1 MMRARILLVLVS
13 AVLVFAIYQ
22 LPRIVVE
29 NDVITDAQ
37 QLENPSELT
46 EENPDGHSLEISEEL
61 EKIITSLQ
69 EKINVEE
76 NPKNLINFADSLGRI
91 YLSVNQMDSAYAYAQ
106 KIFEIDSGEYGKLKS
121 GLLTFSVFE
130 LTTDQQKSAALG
142 QRVRTLLEPIA
153 NTTKDESLRVK
164 VGMTYVSTQN
174 PMKGILM
181 IREVLEENPQN
192 TEALFKLGFLAI
204 QSGQLE
210 KAVSRFEQILKI
222 EPNDWNSV
230 LYLGISHSE
239 IGQVAKAK
247 KQFDR
252 IIEESNVPV
261 LQQIARD
268 YLKEIE

>member
-1 MMRARILLVLVS
+1 MRVRILLVIASVILVIG
-13 AVLVFAIYQ
+13 IYQ
-22 LPRIVVE
+22 LPRVVVE
-29 NDVITDAQ
+29 NDVVTDAQ
-37 QLENPSELT
+37 QLEEPSDLT
-46 EENPDGHSLEISEEL
+46 EENPDGHALEISEEL
-61 EKIITSLQ
+61 KKNIASLQ

-91 YLSVNQMDSAYAYAQ
+91 YLSVNQLDSAFTYAQ
-106 KIFEIDSGEYGKLKS
+106 KIFEIDSGEYGQLKS

-130 LTTDQQKSAALG
+130 LTNDQSKSAALG
-142 QRVRTLLEPIA
+142 QRVRALLEPIA

-164 VGMTYVSTQN
+164 IGMTYVSTQN

-192 TEALFKLGFLAI
+192 VEALFKLGFLAI

-210 KAVSRFEQILKI
+210 KAVERFEQILKI

-239 IGQVAKAK
+239 MGQVAKAK

-261 LQQIARD
+261 LQQIAGD
-268 YLKEIE
+268 YLKRME